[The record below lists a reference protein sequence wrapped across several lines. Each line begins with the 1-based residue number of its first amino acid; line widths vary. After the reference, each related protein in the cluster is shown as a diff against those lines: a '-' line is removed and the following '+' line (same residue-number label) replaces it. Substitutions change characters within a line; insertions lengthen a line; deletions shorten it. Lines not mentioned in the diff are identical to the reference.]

1 MQKCWFT
8 TGAAW
13 VAVSAVSVDETDGGG
28 LAWCSGS
35 RVEDD
40 RLVAG
45 RLAGGCDPQ
54 LPLVGVLRFL
64 VGVQQQPAAKRAAS
78 TLLLEEPQPGP
89 GQRGSP
95 ATAPGRPVA
104 GQGLGRL
111 VRPTP

>member
-13 VAVSAVSVDETDGGG
+13 VAVSAVGVDETDGCG

-45 RLAGGCDPQ
+45 RFAGGCDPQ

-64 VGVQQQPAAKRAAS
+64 VGVQQPPAAKRAAS

-89 GQRGSP
+89 VQRGSP
-95 ATAPGRPVA
+95 ATASGRPVA
-104 GQGLGRL
+104 GQGW
-111 VRPTP
+111 VVW